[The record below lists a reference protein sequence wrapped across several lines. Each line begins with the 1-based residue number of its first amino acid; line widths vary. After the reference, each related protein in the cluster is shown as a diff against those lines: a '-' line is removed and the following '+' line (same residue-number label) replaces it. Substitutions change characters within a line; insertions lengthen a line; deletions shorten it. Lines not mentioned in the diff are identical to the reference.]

1 MVDKCVDLFKEPDS
15 FLVACRSVLSKWP
28 NSSMQN
34 LSARACNR
42 IAWLGQAAQCVNHE
56 AVEYETRTAWRLLD
70 DEEREI
76 CNAIANEVI
85 KEWEECQ
92 KLD

>member
-1 MVDKCVDLFKEPDS
+1 
-15 FLVACRSVLSKWP
+15 
-28 NSSMQN
+28 MQN
-34 LSARACNR
+34 LSARSKNR
-42 IAWLGQAAQCVNHE
+42 VAWLGQSAQCVNHE

-76 CNAIANEVI
+76 CNNIAEQVI
-85 KEWEECQ
+85 EEWEQCQ